1 MVGNIISLERVGGTV
16 AGADEKSYWKGQ
28 SAAVVAYEEKR
39 VGVND
44 RDVFLMLIGLPN
56 FAKGYLE
63 LNRDLGS

>member
-1 MVGNIISLERVGGTV
+1 M